1 MNDPGL
7 DPDTAERMLRGEPA
21 GPPGLTALLAAA
33 SARPVREPDGEEAAV
48 AAFRE
53 ARSLPSPGPR
63 RIRALAGLKAAAAA
77 LVLLLAGGVAVAATG
92 HSRGPARTGYP
103 GRTGAPAGSG
113 RTTGRYGPS
122 LSPPP
127 SPSPRPSTSPTPRTA
142 AASHPTPE
150 AGRSERP
157 SQETETPPGKPKSH
171 TPRDKS
177 TVKVGVPSVRPR
189 KLIGTSPTKKIAQ
202 DEADSVAGAL
212 GNL

>member
-21 GPPGLTALLAAA
+21 GPPGLAALLAAV
-33 SARPVREPDGEEAAV
+33 SARPVREPGGEEAAV

-53 ARSLPSPGPR
+53 ARSLPSASPR
-63 RIRALAGLKAAAAA
+63 RIRTPAGLKAAVAA

-103 GRTGAPAGSG
+103 ERTDAPAGSG

-122 LSPPP
+122 PPP
-127 SPSPRPSTSPTPRTA
+127 GLSPRPSTSPTPRT